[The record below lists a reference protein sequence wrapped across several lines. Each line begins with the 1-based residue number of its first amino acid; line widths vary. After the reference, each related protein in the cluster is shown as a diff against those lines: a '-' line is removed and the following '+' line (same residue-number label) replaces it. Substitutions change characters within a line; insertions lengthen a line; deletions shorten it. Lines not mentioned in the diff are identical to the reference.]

1 MNNVTTRDDVK
12 VLAQQI
18 ESLAREVQA
27 RVDNGGELLSVSNE
41 LVRSSQTFVFTLGEV
56 YALEQVGTS
65 KTVKAKVVRTP
76 NPNRNYHKVRDS
88 RGRFSRV

>member
-1 MNNVTTRDDVK
+1 MNTVTTRDDVK

-56 YALEQVGTS
+56 YALEQAGST
-65 KTVKAKVVRTP
+65 KTVKAKVVRAS
-76 NPNRNYHKVRDS
+76 NPNYHNVRDS